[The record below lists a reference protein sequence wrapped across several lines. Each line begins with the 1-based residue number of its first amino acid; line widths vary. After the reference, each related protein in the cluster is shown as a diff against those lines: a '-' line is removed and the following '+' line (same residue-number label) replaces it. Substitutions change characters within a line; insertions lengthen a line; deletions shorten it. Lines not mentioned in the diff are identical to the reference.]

1 MKHAY
6 LIIAH
11 SEYPVLKTLLS
22 MLDDERNDVYLH
34 VDKRANELS
43 GEVSRF
49 KMKKA
54 GFYMLENP
62 MKVCWGDI
70 SQVKV
75 EYRLFEAAL
84 SHGPYA
90 YYHLLS
96 GVDLPIQSQDYIH
109 SFFSANEGKE
119 FVGFWQCPV
128 HQRDLE
134 RKVSRYYLFTERLK
148 GGGLFLHSASS
159 VSRNIV
165 LSLQK
170 VSRYR
175 RSYELEF
182 KKGPNW
188 VSVTQAFV
196 EYLMEKKA
204 FVMKRFRY
212 TLCPDEIFI
221 QTIVWN
227 SPFRSSV
234 YSMEDAETGSMRE
247 IDWKRGGPYVWQDTD
262 YDELV
267 RSEKLFARKFSSTSQ
282 GLVDRI
288 YKHYSKIE

>member
-1 MKHAY
+1 M
-6 LIIAH
+6 
-11 SEYPVLKTLLS
+11 
-22 MLDDERNDVYLH
+22 
-34 VDKRANELS
+34 
-43 GEVSRF
+43 
-49 KMKKA
+49 
-54 GFYMLENP
+54 
-62 MKVCWGDI
+62 
-70 SQVKV
+70 
-75 EYRLFEAAL
+75 
-84 SHGPYA
+84 
-90 YYHLLS
+90 
-96 GVDLPIQSQDYIH
+96 
-109 SFFSANEGKE
+109 
-119 FVGFWQCPV
+119 
-128 HQRDLE
+128 
-134 RKVSRYYLFTERLK
+134 
-148 GGGLFLHSASS
+148 
-159 VSRNIV
+159 

-212 TLCPDEIFI
+212 TLCPDEIII

-227 SPFRSSV
+227 SPFRSCV

-247 IDWKRGGPYVWQDTD
+247 IDWKRGGPYVWQDSD

-282 GLVDRI
+282 GLVDGI